1 MDDPKPLLPTPS
13 DLRPR
18 NVSEI
23 FPCKGLAP
31 LVEKAT
37 QELAKLMEKDGP
49 HWIGLCEFLTSYV
62 GTPHEHSVWG
72 KYHDFFGVPESS
84 LKLIERQAAEE
95 GLTGVELRARET
107 LKELKYFVK
116 SRGIPEFSDDPSKPR
131 IDNTPTS
138 MWDDDK
144 RVTSTQMV
152 NAAGLEGKAKSNF
165 LSQLDYWRKGRK
177 AKPSETGKPIQR
189 QKLADDSDYSEYAD
203 RKPNEAKYDYRFGA
217 VKHLL
222 GPFLIDRK

>member
-1 MDDPKPLLPTPS
+1 MSKSGELICAIEELEQFIQANDEAIGDDAMAPAKELDARIYALAANIGVNVPTLTAEFRQPFHAFGHTAIPVIQF
-13 DLRPR
+13 RG
-18 NVSEI
+18 
-23 FPCKGLAP
+23 GLI
-31 LVEKAT
+31 
-37 QELAKLMEKDGP
+37 KLFALDSWKQSM
-49 HWIGLCEFLTSYV
+49 
-62 GTPHEHSVWG
+62 
-72 KYHDFFGVPESS
+72 
-84 LKLIERQAAEE
+84 E
-95 GLTGVELRARET
+95 GLKETAR
-107 LKELKYFVK
+107 LVGQPPPKE
-116 SRGIPEFSDDPSKPR
+116 EDPDP
-131 IDNTPTS
+131 IS
-138 MWDDDK
+138 MWDDDR
-144 RVTSTQMV
+144 RVTSTRMV